1 MSKTIFIKYDNG
13 FDNGRL
19 CNQLVRNIA
28 LSLIAKKH
36 NLYVDYFNYDLI
48 NNNLGINLF
57 IGENKFNTTKII
69 KNNDYMKTFNSDN
82 INYNLDLSL
91 DYFQFKEVTD
101 RIYKHI
107 RLSEQQSNIIKHNPF
122 KDRYNNNNDL
132 YIHIRLGDLEP
143 WNPGINYYLKV
154 IKNTQFDK
162 LYISTDSFDHNIITT
177 IKTKYPETILIK
189 KTPVET
195 IQFGSTCKHVALT
208 FGSFSAIIGYLS
220 FFSDVYYS
228 NIDRPYQA
236 GPITLFTDKGWI
248 PM

>member
-1 MSKTIFIKYDNG
+1 MSKTCG
-13 FDNGRL
+13 DNGRL
-19 CNQLVRNIA
+19 CNQIVRNLA
-28 LSLIAKKH
+28 LSFIAKKH

-48 NNNLGINLF
+48 NNKLGISLF
-57 IGENKFNTTKII
+57 VGKHKFNTTKSI
-69 KNNDYMKTFNSDN
+69 KDWDYMKILNGDN
-82 INYNLDLSL
+82 INYNLDLNAE
-91 DYFQFKEVTD
+91 YFQFKEVSD

-107 RLSEQQSNIIKHNPF
+107 RSSEEKNNIMEHNPF

-154 IKNTQFDK
+154 IKNIQFDK

-177 IKTKYPETILIK
+177 IKEKYPETILIN
-189 KTPVET
+189 KTPAET
-195 IQFGSTCKHVALT
+195 IQFGSTCKHVGLT
-208 FGSFSAIIGYLS
+208 FGTFSAMIGYLS

-236 GPITLFTDKGWI
+236 GPITLFTDKGWA